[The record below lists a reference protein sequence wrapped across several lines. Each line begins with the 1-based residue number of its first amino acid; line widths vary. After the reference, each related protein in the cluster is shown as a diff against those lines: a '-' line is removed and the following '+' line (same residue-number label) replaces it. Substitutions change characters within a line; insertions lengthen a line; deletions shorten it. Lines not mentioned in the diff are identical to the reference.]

1 MARGHYKLLNRRP
14 QWVLAAG
21 RLNGAVCGR
30 RLRLA
35 SIQATLRIH
44 SVALLSHKRPRPT
57 PGKLGLHRGRCCAK
71 HRRLRRYFRVAER
84 VALRA
89 NESTVSAGPA
99 QQRQGSCGTH
109 RGHPILVHRVDPR
122 LAGRFAVP
130 VTSTISTRRQERIGA
145 KVERS
150 APQMAGLADGCATAP
165 TAPQSDAGAQ
175 ESEAGR
181 RTVAA
186 EEGVRVAS
194 VVAGRQRVHARG
206 AVAARLLDHVLARVL
221 EQIPPEHQVRSHT
234 ELTVVHEGVSVF
246 RPRTSSSWRSKRAAA
261 AGCSER
267 HTPPPPST
275 PSRT

>member
-1 MARGHYKLLNRRP
+1 MSEPPSRWASVGNVGKREEGRGGARVARGHYKLLNRRP

-89 NESTVSAGPA
+89 NESPASAGPA

-130 VTSTISTRRQERIGA
+130 VVKKHHQYTPAERIGA

-221 EQIPPEHQVRSHT
+221 EQIPPEHQV
-234 ELTVVHEGVSVF
+234 
-246 RPRTSSSWRSKRAAA
+246 
-261 AGCSER
+261 
-267 HTPPPPST
+267 
-275 PSRT
+275 